1 MESWIKDNPMTSAK
15 RLRLFTFLLAVT
27 WLFPGL
33 TDEDTRLT
41 RIREALWNYSV
52 KNPQQKVYLHLDKSY
67 YYTGDIIWLKAYLVD
82 GVFHRPDS
90 FSTNLYVELISP
102 EGDQANIMRIQMNH
116 GFGTGDFSLSDT
128 LPEGLYQVRAYTSW
142 MQNFDPDY
150 FFSTNLQIL
159 NPGYVKLISPQ
170 QAKKNLKKI
179 SEQQKNYSDLD
190 IQFFPEGGE
199 LVNSIESVVAF
210 KAINKSGFGVPV
222 QGKVYDS
229 QKKPVADISTRYE
242 GMGTFRLTPLK
253 GEKYIAVVT
262 AANKEYRI
270 SLPDALEYGIGVQA
284 VNRPGEIILHVNSN
298 RPPTND
304 RVANEII
311 IIGQVRGM
319 IYYQQIINLSDGPV
333 TVPVRKALFPA
344 GIVQFTFFSGRIIPL
359 AERLVFVDRN
369 DFMKISMQA
378 YDTLT
383 DNNERL
389 LCLSFYAKDGSFK
402 PAKAN
407 LSVSV
412 LYDNKEEQAKQ
423 DNILTHLLLTSDL
436 KGYIP
441 HPWHYLE
448 QALKGNPEDMD
459 LLMLTHGWRKFDW
472 KGVLNHKFPVIK
484 YAEEKRITISGF
496 ITTELFAIPLK
507 NCKVQLTVKE
517 EFNDVFTQLS
527 DERGFFKFEN
537 LVYYDTINVKIEAWR
552 PSGKRNLVI
561 VIPDNVSPE
570 VTKQQGEYTLT
581 TRSERD
587 NKAYRRQQYIEY
599 NIAYE
604 KEQRRKAHEDSSKL
618 QGIYGEP
625 DAVIRS
631 EDIPSGYKDALQAI
645 QGRVPGVVV
654 NGDNVYIRG
663 IHTFLGNTDPLYLV
677 DGVPVS
683 GVNSVLAIPVE
694 DIDRIEIL
702 KGPSCAIYGSRGGN
716 GVIAIYT
723 KHGSF
728 MKKGIIEFQMLGYHW
743 PRKFY
748 QPEFTPDTSVDETET
763 ISWNPTVI
771 TNSEGTA
778 RIIIHKPVAEKN
790 LRIVVEGITS
800 KGQAGYAEA
809 VMENN

>member
-1 MESWIKDNPMTSAK
+1 MESTK
-15 RLRLFTFLLAVT
+15 RLHFFAFLLAAAC
-27 WLFPGL
+27 LFLGL
-33 TDEDTRLT
+33 TDEDVRLT
-41 RIREALWNYSV
+41 HIREALWNYSV

-82 GVFHRPDS
+82 GTYHQPDS

-102 EGDQANIMRIQMNH
+102 EGTQANIMRIQMTF
-116 GFGTGDFSLSDT
+116 GFGIGDFSLSDT
-128 LPEGLYQVRAYTSW
+128 LPEGLYQVRAYTNW
-142 MQNFDPDY
+142 MQNFHPDY
-150 FFSTNLQIL
+150 FFSTNIQIL
-159 NPGYVKLISPQ
+159 NPGYIKQISPQ
-170 QAKKNLKKI
+170 QARKNLKKI
-179 SEQQKNYSDLD
+179 NQQQNNNSDLD

-210 KAINKSGFGVPV
+210 KAVNKSGFGIPV

-229 QKKPVADISTRYE
+229 QKNPVAEIKTHYE
-242 GMGTFRLTPLK
+242 GMGTFRLTPRN
-253 GEKYIAVVT
+253 GEKYFAVVS

-270 SLPDALEYGIGVQA
+270 SLPDPLEYGIGVQV
-284 VNRPGEIILHVNSN
+284 VNQQKEIDLHVNSN

-319 IYYQQIINLSDGPV
+319 ICYQNIITLSGGPV
-333 TVPVRKALFPA
+333 TVPVKKALFPT

-359 AERLVFVDRN
+359 AERLVFVNHN
-369 DFMKISMQA
+369 DFMRISLQA

-389 LCLSFYAKDGSFK
+389 LCLSFFTKNGYNK

-412 LYDNKEEQAKQ
+412 LYDTKEEQAKQ

-436 KGYIP
+436 RGFIP

-448 QALKGNPEDMD
+448 EVLKGNQEDMD

-472 KGVLNHKFPVIK
+472 TEILNHKLPENK
-484 YAEEKRITISGF
+484 HLEEKRITISGL

-507 NCKVQLTVKE
+507 NCKVQLTVRE

-537 LVYYDTINVKIEAWR
+537 LVYYDTINAKIEAWR

-561 VIPDNVSPE
+561 VIPGDVFPG
-570 VTKQQGEYTLT
+570 VTKQQGEFTLT

-587 NKAYRRQQYIEY
+587 NKAYRREQGHEY
-599 NIAYE
+599 KIAYE
-604 KEQRRKAHEDSSKL
+604 KEQRRLAHEDSSKL
-618 QGIYGEP
+618 HGIYGEP

-631 EDIPSGYKDALQAI
+631 EDIPSGYKDVLQVL

-663 IHTFLGNTDPLYLV
+663 VHTLLGNTDPLYLV

-723 KHGSF
+723 KRGSF

-748 QPEFTPDTSVDETET
+748 QPEYTPDAKVDETET
-763 ISWNPTVI
+763 ISWNPSVE
-771 TNSEGTA
+771 TNAAGTA
-778 RIIIHKPVAEKN
+778 RVIIRKPAPERN
-790 LRIVVEGITS
+790 LRIVVEGITME
-800 KGQAGYAEA
+800 GQAGFTEV